1 MKNLTPQTLAVALL
15 AASAG
20 KFALSFSPTTTTIP
34 SSLSSSVIAGLGRRA
49 DVVVARARKSGA
61 ARGGDDSSSSSSSS
75 SDAGG
80 GGRKAAEVNPAK
92 RAALEGVLQRIERNY
107 GRGAIVKLGDADRMV
122 VDCVGSGSM
131 TLGEPSLSSS
141 YTRSRYIVRC
151 GIWPRVRPG
160 RRMENSFY
168 LYIRCASVLIFLFV
182 VHTPRP
188 ACHFRASF
196 AHIVHRRR
204 HGRRL
209 PEGSRDRNLRPRI
222 LR

>member
-34 SSLSSSVIAGLGRRA
+34 PSLSSSVIAGHGRRA

-61 ARGGDDSSSSSSSS
+61 ARGDDDSSSSSSSS
-75 SDAGG
+75 TSDAGG

-131 TLGEPSLSSS
+131 TLGEPLLSSS
-141 YTRSRYIVRC
+141 HTRSRYIVRC
-151 GIWPRVRPG
+151 GIWPRVRHRPG
-160 RRMENSFY
+160 PRDALWKILFTYVSG
-168 LYIRCASVLIFLFV
+168 VLLF
-182 VHTPRP
+182 
-188 ACHFRASF
+188 
-196 AHIVHRRR
+196 
-204 HGRRL
+204 
-209 PEGSRDRNLRPRI
+209 
-222 LR
+222 

>member
-1 MKNLTPQTLAVALL
+1 MKNLTPQTLAALL

-34 SSLSSSVIAGLGRRA
+34 SSLSSSVLAGLGRRA
-49 DVVVARARKSGA
+49 DVVVARARTSGA

-141 YTRSRYIVRC
+141 HTRSRYIVRC
-151 GIWPRVRPG
+151 GIWPRVRHRPG
-160 RRMENSFY
+160 PGTPYGKFY
-168 LYIRCASVLIFLFV
+168 LLIYPVCFCSNFFIRRAHAPPRLSFSRIVCA
-182 VHTPRP
+182 HRPQTPPWEAATRGV
-188 ACHFRASF
+188 A
-196 AHIVHRRR
+196 
-204 HGRRL
+204 
-209 PEGSRDRNLRPRI
+209 
-222 LR
+222 